1 MGRALISPCG
11 IGPSGVGPS
20 EQHAQV
26 DTDGTGEID
35 FLEFGRMMQPEK
47 RIFQA
52 RRPGRQLQRYP
63 ELSTLVLSTLAA

>member
-1 MGRALISPCG
+1 MWDRPNWGRPKW
-11 IGPSGVGPS
+11 
-20 EQHAQV
+20 HAQV

-52 RRPGRQLQRYP
+52 RPAAGRQLQGYP
-63 ELSTLVLSTLAA
+63 E

>member
-1 MGRALISPCG
+1 MWDRPKW
-11 IGPSGVGPS
+11 
-20 EQHAQV
+20 HAQV

-52 RRPGRQLQRYP
+52 RRVPAASSRGTPSKHQV
-63 ELSTLVLSTLAA
+63 STLVLSTLAA